1 MFQKETNFSLSS
13 LLFSEERLILQNFSR
28 KVTAITRVFQHQR
41 IVRCTRIFP
50 GDYLTRSVKP
60 RLHLFSNL
68 ICGKLEGGGFSIAL
82 FIFVPI
88 TVVFFAQPSREC
100 PRRRRRGR
108 VRQNGVIN
116 YRVSKPRRAFICT
129 ALALS
134 LAPFLIRALVTS
146 DMLPRDVAKSRDNF
160 GILDK
165 FAEKFVTLI
174 QFLYIYYYF

>member
-1 MFQKETNFSLSS
+1 MNFSLSS
-13 LLFSEERLILQNFSR
+13 PPFSEARLILQNFSR
-28 KVTAITRVFQHQR
+28 GVIAITRVFQRQR

-60 RLHLFSNL
+60 RLHLFSNF
-68 ICGKLEGGGFSIAL
+68 ICRKLQGGGFSIAL

-100 PRRRRRGR
+100 PRLCRCRGR
-108 VRQNGVIN
+108 VRRNGVIN

-146 DMLPRDVAKSRDNF
+146 DMLPRNVAKSRDNLEYQINF
-160 GILDK
+160 CSKRSLSH
-165 FAEKFVTLI
+165 
-174 QFLYIYYYF
+174 

>member
-1 MFQKETNFSLSS
+1 MFQRETNFSLSS
-13 LLFSEERLILQNFSR
+13 LPFSKERLILQNFSR
-28 KVTAITRVFQHQR
+28 GVTAITRVFQRQR

-100 PRRRRRGR
+100 PRRRRRRGR
-108 VRQNGVIN
+108 VRRNGVIN

-129 ALALS
+129 TLALS
-134 LAPFLIRALVTS
+134 LAPFLIRAFVTS
-146 DMLPRDVAKSRDNF
+146 ECFLETSQSRKI
-160 GILDK
+160 IL
-165 FAEKFVTLI
+165 E
-174 QFLYIYYYF
+174 Y